1 MRSVRMTWGNLTYW
15 HPHLLI
21 LISVA
26 AHHSV
31 LLDPKQPHYSSPQS
45 SSPGSTWQLRL
56 ISSEWPFVYDPMAT
70 ELLTTPVSEELCKQ
84 DITSKF
90 PQTEKN
96 QSTNPKARM
105 VLLGSKSRC
114 SGAKFGF
121 ISGQLY
127 CSSEVVKTPGRGMF
141 LLQSQMLPPWEL
153 IEVFQSCRRSTFSAL
168 VLVWDPGLIWRTELG
183 PIRLGGYDWGRWKRQ
198 DGSSLL

>member
-1 MRSVRMTWGNLTYW
+1 MK
-15 HPHLLI
+15 PDLLAPTSSNFD
-21 LISVA
+21 LCGCPSFCPAGPQAAPLFISPE
-26 AHHSV
+26 
-31 LLDPKQPHYSSPQS
+31 PKSWEH
-45 SSPGSTWQLRL
+45 
-56 ISSEWPFVYDPMAT
+56 
-70 ELLTTPVSEELCKQ
+70 LTTEANILRVTLCVWPNGNRAFDHSCQWRTLCKQ

-96 QSTNPKARM
+96 QSTNPKAWM